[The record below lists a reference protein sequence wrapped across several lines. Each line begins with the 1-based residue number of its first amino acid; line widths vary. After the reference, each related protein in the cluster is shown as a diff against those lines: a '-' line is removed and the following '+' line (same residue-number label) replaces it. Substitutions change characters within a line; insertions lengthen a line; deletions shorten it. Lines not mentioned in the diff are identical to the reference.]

1 MSASCASPRCGR
13 TEQAGGRGRAKGE
26 STAGPPTD
34 RGRSTMRTSAGQ
46 ARIRARVI
54 PRHRGPDMKLLG
66 AALIVIGF
74 AALIAGGIPY
84 HKREHVAQ
92 LGDLKMEVTEK
103 RKLEI
108 PPV

>member
-1 MSASCASPRCGR
+1 
-13 TEQAGGRGRAKGE
+13 
-26 STAGPPTD
+26 
-34 RGRSTMRTSAGQ
+34 
-46 ARIRARVI
+46 
-54 PRHRGPDMKLLG
+54 MKLLG

-108 PPV
+108 PPVASGILILAGAVMLLGVRPRSGG